1 MRFNP
6 FQTDF
11 NPYNA
16 FIYQLNMVCPMSKS
30 ERPLSPHL
38 QVYKPQMTTVL
49 SITHRA
55 TGAALVLGTF
65 MLVCWLLAA
74 ATGEDAFNAVRDF
87 LASPVGGVLLF
98 GWTVSVFYH
107 LCNGIRHLFWDMGYL
122 FKLQNAFRAG
132 WLVLLMTLVLTT
144 LVWCPVFFG

>member
-1 MRFNP
+1 
-6 FQTDF
+6 
-11 NPYNA
+11 
-16 FIYQLNMVCPMSKS
+16 MSKS

-65 MLVCWLLAA
+65 MLVCWLVAA
-74 ATGEDAFNAVRDF
+74 ATGEDAYNDVRDF
-87 LASPVGGVLLF
+87 LASSVGQVLLF

-132 WLVLLMTLVLTT
+132 WLVLLMTVVLTT